1 LSTFFAFL
9 LARCPCGFFWKRGEA
24 FSKVIRRILNA
35 IGVFFKLFSEFQ
47 VACYSCTGF
56 SCLSVGY
63 ILLSVCLL
71 GVGAW
76 RMQTKKNCR
85 NELNVTGL
93 CNRSSCPL
101 GNSRYATI
109 CEHDGQFL

>member
-1 LSTFFAFL
+1 MATAATNPSAELRLPTLSTFFAFL

-47 VACYSCTGF
+47 VACYSRTGF

-71 GVGAW
+71 GVGA
-76 RMQTKKNCR
+76 
-85 NELNVTGL
+85 
-93 CNRSSCPL
+93 
-101 GNSRYATI
+101 
-109 CEHDGQFL
+109 